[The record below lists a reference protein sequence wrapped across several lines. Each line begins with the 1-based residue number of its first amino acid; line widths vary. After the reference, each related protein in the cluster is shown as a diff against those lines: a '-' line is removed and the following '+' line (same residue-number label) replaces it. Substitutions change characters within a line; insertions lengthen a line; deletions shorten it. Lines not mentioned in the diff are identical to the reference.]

1 MSIRVKRGTKA
12 NLDAVATQ
20 GGFLQGEPLLVT
32 DQNRLAVATSTNTY
46 EPMAKLSEASSLQW
60 VNFNGSTMTI
70 RGSSGITSI
79 SAVSTGVY
87 QINFAAKANTNYGV
101 LVTKQNS
108 NNTNSAVYEDIV
120 NRTTTSCRIICI
132 ENGTTANS
140 ANITVQIL
148 G

>member
-32 DQNRLAVATSTNTY
+32 DQNRLAVATSTSTY
-46 EPMAKLSEASSLQW
+46 EPMAKQSEAASLQW

-70 RGSSGITSI
+70 RGSSNITSV
-79 SAVSTGVY
+79 SAFTSGVY
-87 QINFAAKANTNYGV
+87 QVNFPAKANTNYGV

-108 NNTNSAVYEDIV
+108 SNTNSAVYEDISS
-120 NRTTTSCRIICI
+120 RTTTSCRIICI
-132 ENGTTANS
+132 ENGSITNS
-140 ANITVQIL
+140 TNITVQIL

>member
-32 DQNRLAVATSTNTY
+32 DQNRLAVATATNTY
-46 EPMAKLSEASSLQW
+46 ELMAKLSEASGGQW

-79 SAVSTGVY
+79 SSISTGVY
-87 QINFAAKANTNYGV
+87 QINFSTKANTNYGV
-101 LVTKQNS
+101 LVSRQS
-108 NNTNSAVYEDIV
+108 SSSTNSVVYEDIS
-120 NRTTTSCRIICI
+120 NRTTSSCRIICI
-132 ENGTTANS
+132 ENGSTTNS
-140 ANITVQIL
+140 TNVTVQIL